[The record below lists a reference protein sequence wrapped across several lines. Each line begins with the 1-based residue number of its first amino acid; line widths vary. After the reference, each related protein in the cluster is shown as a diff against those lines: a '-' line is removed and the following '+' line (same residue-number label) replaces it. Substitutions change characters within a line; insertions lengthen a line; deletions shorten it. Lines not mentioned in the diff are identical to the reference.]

1 MANTSDEL
9 NPEFMFQGTST
20 ELLLK
25 AAKGEIDLT
34 KLAKR
39 ELANRGLGLR
49 GEWIGFAAAQR
60 YWSHAYSAFN
70 AAGERVMVSIPDS
83 E

>member
-1 MANTSDEL
+1 MTDEQ
-9 NPEFMFQGTST
+9 NPEYMFQGAST

-25 AAKGEIDLT
+25 AAKGEISLT
-34 KLAKR
+34 QLAKA

-49 GEWIGFAAAQR
+49 GEWIGFPAAKR
-60 YWSHAYSAFN
+60 YWDNTHAVRSGN
-70 AAGERVMVSIPDS
+70 GKMIMVSIP